1 MQLTIK
7 EASKLT
13 GKHPDTIRRLLKDN
27 QAHKSIGRGG
37 KVLVDREWLLLHFKP
52 AQTPDTEAEV
62 IIDNTPTPEPT
73 QQDTV
78 QSLISSLQ
86 QQLDAK
92 DQQINSLLENQ
103 KLYAEQ
109 TTKLQDQYQQLL
121 ARQLHTGTTELAEA
135 EVMQTEVIVPNS
147 KPKPA
152 SKAKPRKTKAKP
164 KKPASKA
171 QAKQKQQPKNK
182 KWWQR

>member
-52 AQTPDTEAEV
+52 AQTPDAEAEV

-121 ARQLHTGTTELAEA
+121 ARQLPTGTPEPAEA
-135 EVMQTEVIVPNS
+135 EVMQTEVVMQKPKPKS
-147 KPKPA
+147 KPKQSKPRA
-152 SKAKPRKTKAKP
+152 KAKAQPKTTKQKATP
-164 KKPASKA
+164 KKS
-171 QAKQKQQPKNK
+171 

>member
-7 EASKLT
+7 EAGKLT

-27 QAHKSIGRGG
+27 PAHKSIGKGG
-37 KVLVDREWLLLHFKP
+37 KVLVDKEWLLLHFKP
-52 AQTPDTEAEV
+52 AQTPDVEAEV

-121 ARQLHTGTTELAEA
+121 ARQLPTGTTEPAEV
-135 EVMQTEVIVPNS
+135 EVMQTEVVVPKQKPNP
-147 KPKPA
+147 KPKQAKP
-152 SKAKPRKTKAKP
+152 KAKAKAKP
-164 KKPASKA
+164 KTTKPKA
-171 QAKQKQQPKNK
+171 TPKK
-182 KWWQR
+182 SRWWQR